1 MPPTR
6 HRTSSLLVA
15 CLALVAVTGCYQ
27 DANKQLDNMQE
38 TLDLT
43 ATIEDL
49 GSRTSELQFALDS
62 LRGVVA
68 RQDTVLSRLA
78 NLAGVPYSR

>member
-1 MPPTR
+1 MTR
-6 HRTSSLLVA
+6 SRLRTSSLPVVI
-15 CLALVAVTGCYQ
+15 ALVAAGACYQ
-27 DANKQLDNMQE
+27 DPNRQLDKMQE

-49 GSRTSELQFALDS
+49 GSRTTELQFALDS

-68 RQDTVLSRLA
+68 RQDTVLARLA
-78 NLAGVPYSR
+78 NLAGVPYSY

>member
-1 MPPTR
+1 MPRSRPR
-6 HRTSSLLVA
+6 SSWF
-15 CLALVAVTGCYQ
+15 LAAVVVLAMAGACYQ
-27 DANKQLDNMQE
+27 DPNKQLDKMQE

-49 GSRTSELQFALDS
+49 GSRTTELQFALDS